1 MTNFI
6 AGLSIGFS
14 LILAIG
20 AQNAFVLKQGLKKQY
35 VFIICL
41 ICALSDS
48 ILIFF
53 GVSGFAKIIQHYPM
67 IVVIAKYLGAVFLFA
82 YGGKH
87 FYRAI
92 QHNDGLQPSTTEH
105 HNVYQMIAM
114 SLAFTWLNPHVY
126 LDTLFLIGAVS
137 VQYQDDSYLF
147 ALGAMM
153 ASWIF
158 FFSLGFGA
166 RLLLPL
172 FRQPRAWQILDL
184 LIGLVMWG
192 IALSLLV
199 KT

>member
-1 MTNFI
+1 MTNFV

-20 AQNAFVLKQGLKKQY
+20 AQNAFVLRQGLKKQY
-35 VFIICL
+35 VFMICL

-48 ILIFF
+48 ILIFL
-53 GVSGFAKIIQHYPM
+53 GVTGFAKIIQHYPI

-87 FYRAI
+87 FYSAI
-92 QHNDGLQPSTTEH
+92 QHNDSLQPSATEH
-105 HNVYQMIAM
+105 HNIYQMIAM